1 MSYHISCP
9 LQSYDSLRHI
19 VRLSKLE
26 VPESIT
32 QVLEP
37 LKGNDEAIRRF
48 GIKHCVDMIK
58 ALFEA
63 GVAPGLHFYT
73 LNR

>member
-1 MSYHISCP
+1 MK
-9 LQSYDSLRHI
+9 
-19 VRLSKLE
+19 LSKLE
-26 VPESIT
+26 VPDSIT
-32 QVLEP
+32 RVLEP